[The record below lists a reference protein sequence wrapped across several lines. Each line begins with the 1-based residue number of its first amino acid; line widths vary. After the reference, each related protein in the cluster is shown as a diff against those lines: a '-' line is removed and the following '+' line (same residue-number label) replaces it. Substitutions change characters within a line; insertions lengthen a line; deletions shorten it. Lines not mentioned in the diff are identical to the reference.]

1 MSAGL
6 HIYGARDNGAR
17 AVGVDV
23 TEGVT
28 VLVTPSDG
36 QHNEAALAVARDA
49 HDAGCERATL
59 RTELDHAKRAHERL
73 LKRIRELEEQRE
85 AAETR
90 AIAATHGRRRF
101 FGPVLL
107 VPARP
112 GDWSGEVWLLDP
124 IKREHGRALVF
135 ASVAEVRAMHPEL
148 WVVEV
153 RDGGVLLDAWGAARA
168 DSDDA
173 LRRPDAGDG
182 KTRRREA
189 AGE

>member
-6 HIYGARDNGAR
+6 HVYGERGNGAR

-23 TEGVT
+23 AEGVT

-36 QHNEAALAVARDA
+36 QHNDAALAVARDA
-49 HDAGCERATL
+49 HDAGCERAAL
-59 RTELDHAKRAHERL
+59 RAELGHAKRAHEL
-73 LKRIRELEEQRE
+73 LSKRIRELEAQRD
-85 AAETR
+85 AAEAR

-107 VPARP
+107 VPART

-124 IKREHGRALVF
+124 IKRERGRALVF
-135 ASVAEVRAMHPEL
+135 ASVAEVHALHPEL

-153 RDGGVLLDAWGAARA
+153 RADGVLLDAWGEGSR
-168 DSDDA
+168 S
-173 LRRPDAGDG
+173 
-182 KTRRREA
+182 
-189 AGE
+189 

>member
-23 TEGVT
+23 ADGVT
-28 VLVTPSDG
+28 VLVTPIDG
-36 QHNEAALAVARDA
+36 QHNEAALVVARDT
-49 HDAGCERATL
+49 HNAGCERAAL
-59 RTELDHAKRAHERL
+59 RAELDHARRTHERL
-73 LKRIRELEEQRE
+73 SKRIRELEAQRD
-85 AAETR
+85 AAEER
-90 AIAATHGRRRF
+90 AIAATYGRRRF

-124 IKREHGRALVF
+124 IKRERGRALVF
-135 ASVAEVRAMHPEL
+135 ASVAEVRALHPEL
-148 WVVEV
+148 WMVEV
-153 RDGGVLLDAWGAARA
+153 RDGGVLLDAWGSARA
-168 DSDDA
+168 DADDA
-173 LRRPDAGDG
+173 LRRAGSVDG
-182 KTRRREA
+182 EARRHEA